1 MSETRSRY
9 WATIVYPESAV
20 NGWLSLLHSMGVQAV
35 LSPLHDRDV
44 YDYTDEKHGFKK
56 GDLKK
61 PHYHLVFIFDSLKS
75 SVQVKEI
82 TDKIK
87 SVGQLKVLSIS
98 GTIRYLTHKDCK
110 DKAQYSDDDVLSI
123 GGVEIDK
130 YLKTE
135 NEKEQDINK
144 QYFTISNLCAEFQ
157 IKEFADL
164 VDFLLCNEDYDNFK
178 LVRSNSYFWAQ
189 YLKSKR
195 YTTRH
200 DESQEK

>member
-9 WATIVYPESAV
+9 WATIVYPDSAV
-20 NGWLSLLHSMGVQAV
+20 NGWLSLLQSMGVQAV
-35 LSPLHDRDV
+35 LSPLHDRDE
-44 YDYTDEKHGFKK
+44 YDYTDEKKGFKK

-123 GGVEIDK
+123 GGAEIEK
-130 YLKTE
+130 YLKAE
-135 NEKEQDINK
+135 N
-144 QYFTISNLCAEFQ
+144 
-157 IKEFADL
+157 
-164 VDFLLCNEDYDNFK
+164 VNEEPK
-178 LVRSNSYFWAQ
+178 
-189 YLKSKR
+189 
-195 YTTRH
+195 
-200 DESQEK
+200 

>member
-20 NGWLSLLHSMGVQAV
+20 TGWLGLLQSMGLQAV
-35 LSPLHDRDV
+35 LSPLHDRDL
-44 YDYTDEKHGFKK
+44 YDYTDEKKGFKK
-56 GDLKK
+56 GDIKK
-61 PHYHLVFIFDSLKS
+61 AHYHLVFLFDSLKS

-82 TDKIK
+82 TDKIG

-110 DKAQYSDDDVLSI
+110 DKAHYNEEDLLAI
-123 GGVEIDK
+123 GGAEIEK

-135 NEKEQDINK
+135 SEKDDDINK
-144 QYFTISNLCAEFQ
+144 QYFAISNLCAEFQ

-164 VDFLLCNEDYDNFK
+164 VDFLLSNEDYDNFK

-195 YTTRH
+195 YTLNN
-200 DESQEK
+200 DNCQAK